1 MNDSTKKNNGRNAIK
16 RWLGWGVAGV
26 VVAAAAWW
34 AFQPR
39 ALVVDTGQV
48 TTGRFEQA
56 IEEDGRLRL
65 KDRFVIAA
73 PTAAELARPTL
84 KVGDAVRAGE
94 VVATL
99 TPVAPQM
106 IDARTR
112 SVLQQRVGSA
122 EAARAAA
129 AAQVARLETAL
140 AQARLEAERAQQLA
154 RDNFIAASARDQA
167 VLAQQ
172 AAQRA
177 LDAGRAEQRAA
188 DYALAEARAALQR
201 AEPGAGARVE
211 GRWDLKSPVDGRV
224 LKLHLESEAPV
235 AVGQPLLE
243 IGDTTALEAVVDVLS
258 GDALR
263 VAVGAPVTLRLGA
276 GVSPLEGHVTKVEPV
291 AFTKISAL
299 GIEEQRVNVIVGVD
313 AAALRGTPVG
323 DGFRVDAR
331 IVVAA
336 HDGALLVPSGA
347 LVRDGVRWRV
357 FVIDGGRARARA
369 VQVKDRNADVA
380 WIDDGLADGET
391 VLLYPGTTIGDG
403 QRVTVRR

>member
-1 MNDSTKKNNGRNAIK
+1 MNDSTKRNGGRNGLR

-39 ALVVDTGQV
+39 PLVVDTGKV

-73 PTAAELARPTL
+73 PTTAELARPTL
-84 KVGDAVRAGE
+84 KVGDAVRAGQ

-140 AQARLEAERAQQLA
+140 AQAKLEAERAQQLA
-154 RDNFIAASARDQA
+154 RDSFIAASARDQA

-201 AEPGAGARVE
+201 AEPSGARVE

-224 LKLHLESEAPV
+224 LKLHLDSEAPV

-243 IGDTTALEAVVDVLS
+243 VGDTTALEAVVDVLS

-263 VAVGAPVTLRLGA
+263 IAVGAPVTLRLGA
-276 GVSPLEGHVTKVEPV
+276 GVSPLEGQVTKVEPV

-347 LVRDGVRWRV
+347 LVRDGARWRV

-380 WIDDGLADGET
+380 WVDDGLADGET
-391 VLLYPGTTIGDG
+391 VLLYPGTTVGDG

>member
-1 MNDSTKKNNGRNAIK
+1 MNHSTNKNARQGAG
-16 RWLGWGVAGV
+16 RWLGWGVAAAV
-26 VVAAAAWW
+26 VVAAAWW

-39 ALVVDTGQV
+39 PLVVDAAAV

-56 IEEDGRLRL
+56 IEDDGRLRL

-73 PTAAELARPTL
+73 PTTAELARPTL
-84 KVGDAVRAGE
+84 KVGDAVKAGD
-94 VVATL
+94 VVASL
-99 TPVAPQM
+99 TPVAPAM

-112 SVLQQRVGSA
+112 SVLQQRVATA

-129 AAQVARLETAL
+129 AAQVQRLETAL

-167 VLAQQ
+167 VLGQQ

-177 LDAGRAEQRAA
+177 LDAGRAELRAA
-188 DYALAEARAALQR
+188 DSGLAEARAALSR
-201 AEPGAGARVE
+201 AEPAPGARPE

-224 LKLHLESEAPV
+224 LKLHLESSAPV

-243 IGDTTALEAVVDVLS
+243 IGDTRALEAVVDVLS

-263 VAVGAPVTLRLGA
+263 IAVGAPVTMRMGA
-276 GVSPLEGHVTKVEPV
+276 GVPPLAGRVAKVEPV
-291 AFTKISAL
+291 AFTKVSAL
-299 GIEEQRVNVIVGVD
+299 GIEEQRVNVVVD
-313 AAALRGTPVG
+313 FDPAALPDTPLG

-336 HDGALLVPSGA
+336 QDGARLVPAGA

-357 FVIDGGRARARA
+357 FVVEGGRARARV
-369 VQVKDRNADVA
+369 VQVLDRNADVA
-380 WIDDGLADGET
+380 WIGDDLADGET
-391 VLLYPGTTIGDG
+391 VLLYPGTTIDDG
-403 QRVTVRR
+403 QRVDVRR

>member
-1 MNDSTKKNNGRNAIK
+1 MNDVSKKKKNGRGGAK
-16 RWLGWGVAGV
+16 RWLGWGVAAV

-39 ALVVDTGQV
+39 PLAVDAGQV
-48 TTGRFEQA
+48 TSGRFEQA

-84 KVGDAVRAGE
+84 KVGDAVRAGQ

-99 TPVAPQM
+99 APVAPQM
-106 IDARTR
+106 IDTRTR

-167 VLAQQ
+167 VLALQG
-172 AAQRA
+172 AQRA

-201 AEPGAGARVE
+201 AEPSGTRVE

-263 VAVGAPVTLRLGA
+263 IAVGAPVALRLGA
-276 GVSPLEGHVTKVEPV
+276 GVPPLAGQVTKVEPV

-299 GIEEQRVNVIVGVD
+299 GIEEQRVNVIVDVD
-313 AAALRGTPVG
+313 AAALRDAPVG

-331 IVVAA
+331 IVVDA

-347 LVRDGVRWRV
+347 LVRDGAQWRV

-369 VQVKDRNADVA
+369 VQVRDRNADVA